1 VNSVSLTRR
10 EALKYGAAGALML
23 SSAGALLKACV
34 GSTSASVVPKK
45 GGHLIY
51 GGSDV
56 GNLNPILTQDL
67 ISGSIAL
74 LMFYPLV
81 FFDNDA
87 NPVHMLAESG
97 PVVSADEKTWTFKL
111 RQGMKWP
118 DGQPI
123 TADDV
128 VYSFELLFAPQYAS
142 VNFQDR
148 DTASSVFDSVTAPDP
163 LTVIFQLKKVF
174 APFLVYFCAV
184 PIVPKHVL
192 GSLTNDQFN
201 TGDFNN
207 GPTVVS
213 GPFKFVS
220 WDKGTQ
226 LVLAR
231 NETYYRGQ
239 PYLDGVIFKVI
250 SGDATSSL
258 LTGEVDWSGQIIPAD
273 LNRLGND
280 IAVDSAEGYMMF
292 MMPNMDPAKR
302 GFKLFGDKNV
312 RKALM
317 YALDRGSMVPSIFFG
332 RAKVSDS
339 PWASAGKEASW
350 AYDSHTQPQYP
361 FDKSRAQSMLDA
373 AGWTKGS
380 DGVRQKDGVR
390 MSFVVP
396 VKNDVTW
403 WVELAQAVQE
413 QWKAIGVDMSIQEI
427 DVATWLD
434 DQGNTRNFEM
444 LLTGFTWF
452 GFDPDPTPY
461 WSAAAAVP
469 GGLNSGVYSTPE
481 MEQLLADGTSTS
493 DRAKRKVTYGKV
505 ANLFMDDLGWGLPL
519 VATPDL
525 WAFNKRV
532 HVPVDIGGFTQ
543 ITNWYWLKDT
553 FITSGS

>member
-1 VNSVSLTRR
+1 MNPMGVTRR
-10 EALKYGAAGALML
+10 DALKFGLAGTILL
-23 SSAGALLKACV
+23 SPAGALLQACV
-34 GSTSASVVPKK
+34 GSNTPSTSTPKK

-51 GGSDV
+51 GGSEV
-56 GNLNPILTQDL
+56 GNLNPLLTQDL

-74 LMFYPLV
+74 LMFDPLV

-87 NPVHMLAESG
+87 NPIHMLAESD
-97 PVVSADEKTWTFKL
+97 PVISDDEKTWTFTL
-111 RQGMKWP
+111 RKGMQWS

-128 VYSFELLFAPQYAS
+128 VYSFELLFAPQYAG

-148 DTASSVFDSVTAPDP
+148 DTATSVFDNVTAPDQY
-163 LTVIFQLKKVF
+163 TVVFKLKKVF

-184 PIVPKHVL
+184 PVVPKHVL
-192 GSLTNDQFN
+192 GRLTNDQFN

-231 NETYYRGQ
+231 NETYYRG
-239 PYLDGVIFKVI
+239 PTYLDGVVFKVI

-258 LTGEVDWSGQIIPAD
+258 LAGEIDWSGQIIPAD
-273 LNRLGND
+273 LNRLTSD
-280 IAVDSAEGYMMF
+280 IAVKSAEGYMMY
-292 MMPNMDPAKR
+292 MMPNLDPAKH
-302 GFKLFGDKNV
+302 GYKLFGDKNV

-317 YALDRGSMVPSIFFG
+317 VPSIFFG
-332 RAKVSDS
+332 RAKVADN
-339 PWASAGKEASW
+339 PWASGGNEATW
-350 AYDSHTQPQYP
+350 AYDPKTVPQYP
-361 FDKSRAQSMLDA
+361 YDKARAESMLDA
-373 AGWTKGS
+373 AGWTKGT
-380 DGVRQKDGVR
+380 DGVRAKDGVR
-390 MSFVVP
+390 MSFLVP

-403 WVELAQAVQE
+403 WVELAQAIQE
-413 QWKAIGVDMSIQEI
+413 QWKSVGVDMSIQQI
-427 DVATWLD
+427 DAATWLD
-434 DQGNTRNFEM
+434 DQGNTRNFDM
-444 LLTGFTWF
+444 LLTGFVWF

-461 WSAAAAVP
+461 WSLASTVP
-469 GGLNSGVYSTPE
+469 GGLNPGDYSTPE
-481 MEQLLADGTSTS
+481 MEALLAEGTSTS
-493 DRAKRKVTYGKV
+493 DRAKRKVTYSKM
-505 ANLFMDDLGWGLPL
+505 ANLFMDDLGWGLPV

-532 HVPVDIGGFTQ
+532 HVPVDIGGYTQ

-553 FITSGS
+553 YITSGS